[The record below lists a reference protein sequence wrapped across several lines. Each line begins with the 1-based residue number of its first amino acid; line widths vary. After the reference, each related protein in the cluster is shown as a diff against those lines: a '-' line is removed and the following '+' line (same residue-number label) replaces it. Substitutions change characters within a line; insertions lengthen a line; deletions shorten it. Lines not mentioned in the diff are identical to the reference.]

1 MTNRRSFLQ
10 KLWLMTAGFLPLAS
24 FAKTSR
30 GKYLQSRNVVVTLYV
45 HTATIDKPDESNYC
59 NFGQPDDVSNE
70 NFTTEINLGDT
81 ITWQGVSLDSTSD
94 VVNIVS
100 INYQGGKNVFDRN
113 VLQGDNGTPQKVRAQ
128 PTLKTAV
135 NESCKYAI
143 QFTVTNNGTKRNGTF
158 KIDPVIQV
166 H

>member
-1 MTNRRSFLQ
+1 MSNRRSFLS
-10 KLWLMTAGFLPLAS
+10 KVLAIGFLPLAGI
-24 FAKTSR
+24 AKASIKRTR
-30 GKYLQSRNVVVTLYV
+30 QSKNVVVTLYV
-45 HTATIDKPDESNYC
+45 HTATIDKPNESNYC
-59 NFGQPDDVSNE
+59 NFGQPDGVSNE

-81 ITWQGVSLDSTSD
+81 VTWQGMSLDSTSD

-100 INYQGGKNVFDRN
+100 INYQGGKNVFGKN
-113 VLQGDNGTPQKVRAQ
+113 VLQGDNGSPQKVRAQ

-143 QFTVTNNGTKRNGTF
+143 QFTVTNNGAKRNGTF

>member
-1 MTNRRSFLQ
+1 MTNRRSFLS
-10 KLWLMTAGFLPLAS
+10 KILAIGFLPLAGI
-24 FAKTSR
+24 AKASISR
-30 GKYLQSRNVVVTLYV
+30 SQQSKNVVVTLYV
-45 HTATIDKPDESNYC
+45 HTATIDKPDERDYC

-70 NFTTEINLGDT
+70 SFTTEINLGDT

-100 INYQGGKNVFDRN
+100 INYQGGKNVFGKN
-113 VLQGDNGTPQKVRAQ
+113 ILPGDSGSPQKVKAQ
-128 PTLKTAV
+128 PTVRTSA

-143 QFTVTNNGTKRNGTF
+143 QFTVSNNGIKRNGTF